1 MRLVEGLEV
10 GFYEVNNG
18 IISYKGPIEE
28 ILLFSELEIVDPE
41 EFAERYR
48 TLQEDDW
55 FGSWF
60 GEEDLYLLSS
70 LY

>member
-1 MRLVEGLEV
+1 MRLVEGLEA

-41 EFAERYR
+41 EFAEKYKV
-48 TLQEDDW
+48 LQSDDW
-55 FGSWF
+55 FGAWF